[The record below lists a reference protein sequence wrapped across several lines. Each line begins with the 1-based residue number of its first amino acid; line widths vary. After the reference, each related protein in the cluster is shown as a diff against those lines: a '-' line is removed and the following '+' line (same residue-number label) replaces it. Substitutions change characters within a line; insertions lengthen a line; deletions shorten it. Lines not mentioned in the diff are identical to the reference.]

1 MTDKVLNK
9 PMYAD
14 EIVKIFRSGLSK
26 DELIRKISDYH
37 TGDIADALEKM
48 TAEERKK
55 LYPVLGVELVA
66 EIFSYIENSEEYI
79 KEINSDKVANLISEM
94 DSDDAVDILEKLN
107 ENDRK

>member
-66 EIFSYIENSEEYI
+66 EFFLILKTPRSILKRLTLI
-79 KEINSDKVANLISEM
+79 K
-94 DSDDAVDILEKLN
+94 
-107 ENDRK
+107 